1 MTKLEEDA
9 DGYHSHT
16 DDDIQVCVCVCGWVG
31 GWVGVGGWVM
41 DLATRPMSD
50 GTAGGRA
57 VDFSAAIQDAAR
69 VHKRRR

>member
-16 DDDIQVCVCVCGWVG
+16 DDDIQVCVCVCVCVC

-50 GTAGGRA
+50 NCGRPCC
-57 VDFSAAIQDAAR
+57 
-69 VHKRRR
+69 

>member
-9 DGYHSHT
+9 EGYHAHT
-16 DDDIQVCVCVCGWVG
+16 DDDIQ
-31 GWVGVGGWVM
+31 M
-41 DLATRPMSD
+41 DLATRPMND

>member
-1 MTKLEEDA
+1 MTKLAEDA
-9 DGYHSHT
+9 EGYHAHT
-16 DDDIQVCVCVCGWVG
+16 EDDIQ
-31 GWVGVGGWVM
+31 M
-41 DLATRPMSD
+41 DLATRPMND